1 MTCYEIRTLA
11 SKQFDN
17 FLALVWTSFKD
28 FQAVE
33 PGLPGGNAQVLECED
48 F

>member
-1 MTCYEIRTLA
+1 MTCYEIHTLA